1 MIDGV
6 DDIRVGREESVS
18 FCFLE
23 SERDR
28 FLAEGAPDFLKS
40 VELGV
45 GRILDKV
52 NVREA
57 ALQIVLLTCTEAFIT
72 MGEEGDGLRLVILRA

>member
-18 FCFLE
+18 LYFLE
-23 SERDR
+23 SERDG

-45 GRILDKV
+45 GCILDEI
-52 NVREA
+52 NIREA
-57 ALQIVLLTCTEAFIT
+57 ALQMVLLTCTKAFIT
-72 MGEEGDGLRLVILRA
+72 RGEEGDGLRLVVLRA